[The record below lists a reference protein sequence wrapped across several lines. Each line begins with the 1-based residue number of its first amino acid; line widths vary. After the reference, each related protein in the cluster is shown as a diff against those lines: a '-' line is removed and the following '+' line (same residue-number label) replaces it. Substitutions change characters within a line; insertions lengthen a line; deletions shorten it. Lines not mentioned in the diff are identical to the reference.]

1 MRFKLHTTVDITKTN
16 ARRGDDKHQANQ
28 QANYNTVYQTIGL
41 RVNIDP
47 IGIDN
52 EVTDVKDLGFGSNV
66 KGKHN
71 VWTFTF
77 DNPYEDALSIDML
90 VNDFDLVPV
99 ISNLDDT
106 HSCNIF
112 RTICNKDTN
121 IVFKIV
127 G

>member
-52 EVTDVKDLGFGSNV
+52 EVTDVKDLGFGRYIQRQATLLGV
-66 KGKHN
+66 Y
-71 VWTFTF
+71 F
-77 DNPYEDALSIDML
+77 
-90 VNDFDLVPV
+90 
-99 ISNLDDT
+99 
-106 HSCNIF
+106 
-112 RTICNKDTN
+112 
-121 IVFKIV
+121 
-127 G
+127 